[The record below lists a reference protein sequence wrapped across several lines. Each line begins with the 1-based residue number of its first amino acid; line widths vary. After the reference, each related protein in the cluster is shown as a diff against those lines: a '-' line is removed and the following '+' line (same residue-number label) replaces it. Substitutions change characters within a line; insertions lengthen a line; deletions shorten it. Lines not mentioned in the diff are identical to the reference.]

1 MSYVTAEAM
10 IAKFGEQEIIDLT
23 ADRGLVQTIN
33 FEKLQMALD
42 AANSEID
49 GYLIGRYTL
58 PLKVIPSFLV
68 SLGCDIAHFHGSVG
82 ETVET
87 NRTKTRYEIA
97 IKNLVNISKGLISLG
112 GAPAGEPAPQA
123 TSSNNVMWSVGRN
136 DFRGRW

>member
-58 PLKVIPSFLV
+58 PLKVVPPFLV

-87 NRTKTRYEIA
+87 NRTKTRYEISV
-97 IKNLVNISKGLISLG
+97 KNLINISKGLISLG
-112 GAPAGEPAPQA
+112 GAPAGESAPQA
-123 TSSNNVMWSVGRN
+123 TSSSNVMWSVGRN
-136 DFRGRW
+136 DFKGRW